1 MNNAYL
7 IKVTFVS
14 KNPNKP
20 QDPYTYTVM
29 HGKNKTYGVNAIPYK
44 SLACAVKRMHMV
56 KNVLDTYKPWYTK
69 VYNYTFEIQE
79 A

>member
-1 MNNAYL
+1 MNNLYL

-20 QDPYTYTVM
+20 HSYTVT
-29 HGKNKTYGVNAIPYK
+29 HGKNKTYGVNAMPYK
-44 SLACAVKRMHMV
+44 SMASAVKRMHMV

-79 A
+79 VQK